1 MPRKQLPSNPMPDW
15 LMAIDKH
22 SVFHGR
28 DVIDGSV
35 YYPGAGLDQ
44 SVIDAYS
51 GFAHSFIYVDYDTHH
66 DFIWARI
73 QRLPGYDVLL
83 IKKVNQKDLASNSIK
98 SQKVYRS
105 DFYPNFLEEEPIT
118 KKLNRLNNR
127 IKDGITQAHDGMTP
141 DFFIWVVYQR
151 RITTNSGC
159 GPERLSLLY
168 IWGEG
173 VDTYNTIF
181 NSNRLRPLAIVIKS
195 VDRGNWTLFE
205 QRGGIFERVVMDNE
219 AGIPDYLFADWRY
232 SPQYHNEC
240 NTDSPYWE
248 RYTTRLPD
256 RKFLKIWSSKIEDVI
271 SLNKSNSKKMSRS
284 FIHWYN
290 ERVLAIWD
298 ECDLDHPYLPKVL
311 SGCFDIDAP
320 VCYVGMNPSY
330 VEREISKMMDR
341 PEFEGF
347 TPHTLHH
354 NSLSDR
360 DRRVNLLK
368 LLEGIA
374 INEYPYFKTIK
385 DFNESLELGFQSIS
399 FLDLFLVRKTSQ
411 CDVQEL
417 IKRFDKFKSLQIN
430 LFLESIERIN
440 TKFVCVLNAG
450 ASKHLCD
457 HLNKEQTAL
466 TFKYK
471 GKVLFFA
478 GMLSGSR
485 AMDRF
490 SRERLRLNMR
500 EVITHLGFSQR

>member
-1 MPRKQLPSNPMPDW
+1 MINIVKKIFTDRINKLDWMSNETKIN
-15 LMAIDKH
+15 AI
-22 SVFHGR
+22 
-28 DVIDGSV
+28 
-35 YYPGAGLDQ
+35 
-44 SVIDAYS
+44 
-51 GFAHSFIYVDYDTHH
+51 
-66 DFIWARI
+66 
-73 QRLPGYDVLL
+73 
-83 IKKVNQKDLASNSIK
+83 
-98 SQKVYRS
+98 
-105 DFYPNFLEEEPIT
+105 
-118 KKLNRLNNR
+118 KKLNHINTKIGFDKKVRDYSKLY
-127 IKDGITQAHDGMTP
+127 MT
-141 DFFIWVVYQR
+141 DDILQNIILINIY
-151 RITTNSGC
+151 
-159 GPERLSLLY
+159 
-168 IWGEG
+168 EG

-205 QRGGIFERVVMDNE
+205 QRGGIFERVVVDNE

-256 RKFLKIWSSKIEDVI
+256 RKFLKIWSSKMEDVI

-284 FIHWYN
+284 FIQWYN
-290 ERVLAIWD
+290 KRVLAIWD

-341 PEFEGF
+341 PEFGGF